1 MSVLLVLGVVA
12 ALFVLY
18 AADRVVKARVRGRRL
33 RRMSERL
40 AAATVRAER
49 QQERKEA
56 AAQASAALTSVIP
69 AINHRPPVT
78 LPGQLARESR
88 PDGGESSSG

>member
-1 MSVLLVLGVVA
+1 MSVLLVLGVLT
-12 ALFVLY
+12 ALLVLY
-18 AADRVVKARVRGRRL
+18 AADRVLKARVRGRRL

-40 AAATVRAER
+40 AAAAARAER
-49 QQERKEA
+49 QQAQKEA

-78 LPGQLARESR
+78 LPGHPAREN
-88 PDGGESSSG
+88 ESAS

>member
-1 MSVLLVLGVVA
+1 MSVLLVLGVLA

-40 AAATVRAER
+40 AA
-49 QQERKEA
+49 
-56 AAQASAALTSVIP
+56 
-69 AINHRPPVT
+69 
-78 LPGQLARESR
+78 
-88 PDGGESSSG
+88 SS